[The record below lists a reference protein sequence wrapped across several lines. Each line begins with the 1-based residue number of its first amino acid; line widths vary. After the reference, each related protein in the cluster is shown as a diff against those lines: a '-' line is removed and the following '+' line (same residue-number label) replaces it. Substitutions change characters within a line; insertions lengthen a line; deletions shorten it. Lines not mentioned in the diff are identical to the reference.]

1 MQMKQTNVKTIAF
14 DGDLYAR
21 VAEKYYRDGN
31 YVAALKYSH
40 KQLEYADDNWL
51 KAEAYARICDLYESM
66 GLHAQAVAYLFEY
79 LDICDEEELPDLYE
93 SLAVNFLNMG
103 NESQSAYYYNKLI
116 DVDDTLPEET
126 RQDIIDAFAKQ
137 KNTGYRFVYPPK
149 KADYSKEMELG
160 GKALKSGAF
169 EKAISAFS
177 AVEKGA
183 KDYPEAMEL
192 QAVAY
197 LLADQA
203 KQAELVCEELLKDY
217 PNRVQAMATLAA
229 VYVEQGRAEESKQL
243 ALELCKLPLEKTDE
257 IFKVATVCCENGLH
271 LQAYENFVKAE
282 KQMPYDGRLLYFKG
296 VSAYKSGLKK
306 QAKAAFEELLA
317 VYPDAEVVRYHLQQM
332 KREDE
337 DGEKADIS
345 YFYRVPAKE
354 RETRCRALIDL
365 GKYPKAEA
373 EIVGIF
379 LQQKGYFSWCF
390 DEMDGAEKEL
400 QYLALVVAAHA
411 RADSFLRSAM
421 LNPDTADA
429 LKVEAM
435 RVLYERNEE
444 MQLGVVIYNIYKRV
458 TLERICIGR
467 KKRKF
472 FIDAHARLASK
483 FVIINDGYG
492 KRVKKAAEALY
503 RAIER
508 YEQFDLI
515 DDTDDCACAMYLL
528 SGLKEL
534 GTDVQTVCKL
544 FEANQAK
551 VQVLLSS
558 YLCAEQEME

>member
-1 MQMKQTNVKTIAF
+1 MKQTNVKTIAF

-40 KQLEYADDNWL
+40 KQLEQAEDNWL
-51 KAEAYARICDLYESM
+51 KAEAYTRLCDLYEDM
-66 GLHAQAVAYLFEY
+66 GLHAQAIAYLFEY
-79 LDICDEEELPDLYE
+79 LDICDEEELPDVYE
-93 SLAVNFLNMG
+93 SLAVNFLNLG

-126 RQDIIDAFAKQ
+126 RQDIIDAFSQ
-137 KNTGYRFVYPPK
+137 RKNVGYRFVYPPQ
-149 KADYSKEMELG
+149 KADYSKEMETG
-160 GKALKSGAF
+160 GKALKNGAF
-169 EKAISAFS
+169 EKAISLFS
-177 AVEKGA
+177 SVEKGA

-203 KQAELVCEELLKDY
+203 KEAERVCEELLKDY
-217 PNRVQAMATLAA
+217 PDRVQAMATLAA
-229 VYVEQGRAEESKQL
+229 VYLEQGRAEDSKKL
-243 ALELCKLPLEKTDE
+243 ALALCELPLQKTDE

-271 LQAYENFVKAE
+271 REAYENFVKAE

-306 QAKAAFEELLA
+306 QAKAAFEEL
-317 VYPDAEVVRYHLQQM
+317 VDIYPDAEVVRYYLKKIKEEEQG
-332 KREDE
+332 
-337 DGEKADIS
+337 GEQTEIS
-345 YFYRVPAKE
+345 YFYRVPEKE
-354 RETRCRALIDL
+354 REMRCRALIDL
-365 GKYPKAEA
+365 GKYPKTEA

-411 RADSFLRSAM
+411 RADGFLRRAM

-429 LKVEAM
+429 LKVETL

-444 MQLGVVIYNIYKRV
+444 MNLGVVIYNIYKKV
-458 TLERICIGR
+458 KLERICIGR

-472 FIDAHARLASK
+472 FIDAYARLASK
-483 FVIINDGYG
+483 FVIINDEYG
-492 KRVKKAAEALY
+492 RRIKRVAERLY
-503 RAIER
+503 RAIEK

-515 DDTDDCACAMYLL
+515 DDVDDCACAMYLL

-534 GTDVQTVCKL
+534 GTDIATVCKL

-551 VQVLLSS
+551 VQVLLST
-558 YLCAEQEME
+558 YLYAKEEE